1 MGASFSGNRRSS
13 TDRISPAGGS
23 QPVAVHQKIV
33 PARVV
38 ARGAGLR
45 LSQKAS
51 IPALRRAIQRVLDE
65 PGFRTGPPPGAS
77 HRRGDTPATGRR
89 STGGAGNA
97 GTCSRSLERLG
108 DGS

>member
-65 PGFRTGPPPGAS
+65 PGFRAQARHLAHAIAEET
-77 HRRGDTPATGRR
+77 HRPLAAEALEELATHARVRAPVKG
-89 STGGAGNA
+89 
-97 GTCSRSLERLG
+97 
-108 DGS
+108 